1 MKYLYKIITV
11 FILGFLFMS
20 CEKDEDQ
27 AIVTETTRSTAA
39 FSKTTLVLDKNNP
52 DTSTLSVNW
61 TKSKFDVAVVSTQ
74 QLQFGLKGKNFAGAS
89 NVEAINSP
97 LTFTNKQM
105 NDIAFALGASP
116 NVVAQIE
123 VRLKTMIGSAVF
135 YSDTTTLSVTPYLLG
150 PVYNFTDL
158 YLIGDATAG
167 GWTNDAA
174 NDKIYPLLKSA
185 SGNIY
190 TYTGYF
196 AMGGFKIIKTP
207 GSWATQYGTGSST
220 GSLST
225 DGGSG
230 NITVTTAGY
239 YKLTINTSALT
250 YTFTAIA
257 PPANTYNFVSMIGT
271 ASGNWSTDVDLQ
283 KSTFDPHVWV
293 KKNVMLNSG
302 EFKFRANHDWAIG
315 WGVAEEFFGI
325 ATTSGGNIPLTT
337 SFKYNVYFNDITGAY
352 SAIPVNE

>member
-1 MKYLYKIITV
+1 MKNLLKILAITIIGF
-11 FILGFLFMS
+11 FIIS

-27 AIVTETTRSTAA
+27 AIVTEITRSTTTL
-39 FSKTTLVLDKNNP
+39 SKTTLVLDKDNP
-52 DTSTLSVNW
+52 DASALSVNW
-61 TKSKFDVAVVSTQ
+61 SKSKFDVAVVSTQ
-74 QLQFGLKGKNFAGAS
+74 QLQFGLKGKNFTGAS
-89 NVEAINSP
+89 NIEAVSSP
-97 LTFTNKQM
+97 ITLTNKQV

-123 VRLKTMIGSAVF
+123 VRLKTMIGSAAF
-135 YSDTTTLSVTPYLLG
+135 YSDITTLSVTPYLLG

-167 GWTNDAA
+167 GWTNEAT

-196 AMGGFKIIKTP
+196 AIGGFKIIKSP
-207 GSWATQYGTGSST
+207 GSWDTQYGTGSST

-225 DGGSG
+225 GGGSG
-230 NITVTTAGY
+230 NITVAASGY

-250 YTFTAIA
+250 YTITAIT
-257 PPANTYNFVSMIGT
+257 PPTLTYNFISMIGT

-302 EFKFRANHDWAIG
+302 EFKFRANHDWATG

-337 SFKYNVYFNDITGAY
+337 SFHYDIYFNDITGAY
-352 SAIPVNE
+352 SAIPVY